1 MKKISPMVYVFVTTL
16 LLVTITIMCAM
27 DFPFNWV
34 FYLTVL
40 GQILVVVMVYKV
52 LTDDY
57 KTDKTFEHFYED
69 RPIQPVE
76 VKAQN
81 EEEKLRL

>member
-1 MKKISPMVYVFVTTL
+1 MKTSPFPYIAITTL

-40 GQILVVVMVYKV
+40 GQVMLVVMVYKV

-57 KTDKTFEHFYED
+57 TTDKTFEHFYED
-69 RPIQPVE
+69 RPVE
-76 VKAQN
+76 PI
-81 EEEKLRL
+81 EIPIEKEKFR